1 MKTQK
6 ISANDIWDICRW
18 VRYANMDMELSGR
31 VGDFSKSQIK
41 MYVNRMIACGIKV
54 DRSRIYETRRLLQEP
69 DKDVCQSYDCV
80 RH

>member
-6 ISANDIWDICRW
+6 ISENDIWDICRW
-18 VRYANMDMELSGR
+18 VRYANMDIELSGR

-54 DRSRIYETRRLLQEP
+54 DRSHIYETNYLSEL
-69 DKDVCQSYDCV
+69 V
-80 RH
+80 RQYCRK